1 MNNPNPT
8 QKQKDIETTVKKVV
22 SLMLGL
28 EPSDIHDEDFLIDDL
43 HMGPADLTDLGERLS
58 EAGLNVEEIDFQET
72 ETLGDLIDLLSSEEE
87 I

>member
-1 MNNPNPT
+1 MDNPNPT
-8 QKQKDIETTVKKVV
+8 QKQKDIKTTVKNIV

-28 EPSDIHDEDFLIDDL
+28 DTSDLHDEDFLYDDL
-43 HMGPADLTDLGERLS
+43 HMGPADLTDLSERLS
-58 EAGLNVEEIDFQET
+58 EAGLNVEKLDFQET